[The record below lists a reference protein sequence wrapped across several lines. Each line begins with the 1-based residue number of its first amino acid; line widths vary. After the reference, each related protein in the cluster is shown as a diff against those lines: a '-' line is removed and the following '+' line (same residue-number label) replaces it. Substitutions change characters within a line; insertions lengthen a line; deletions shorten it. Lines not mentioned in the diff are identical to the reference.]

1 MLYGH
6 KRFRFIDMN
15 ISTTRRMRR
24 RNNVFTR
31 EKTEE
36 IFCFL
41 YIRKQFGKKI
51 VMEPSGAIVEQDK

>member
-6 KRFRFIDMN
+6 KRLRFIDMN
-15 ISTTRRMRR
+15 ISTTRRLRR
-24 RNNVFTR
+24 RNNVFNR

-51 VMEPSGAIVEQDK
+51 VMEPSGAIIEQDK